1 MTPDRGGGAGV
12 FAALI
17 GSLTFAALT
26 QLALAQ
32 RAQAASAAKPAASDA
47 ESQAAALHPVEAD
60 YTVQDFRFDSGQT
73 LQLLRLHY
81 TTLGQPRRDASGRV
95 TNAVLILHGTGG
107 SGHQFLNP
115 NFAGVLF
122 GPGELLDA
130 AKYFIILPDDI
141 GHGRSSKP
149 SDGLR
154 ARFPDYDY
162 GDMVRAEHLIVT
174 TALNVDHLRLV
185 GGTSMGCMHTWMW
198 AERYPTFMDAALP
211 LACLPIQISGRN
223 RMLRRMT
230 MDSIRDDPAWDGG
243 NYTKQ
248 PESGLRGA
256 LNLLFVLTSAPV
268 YQQKLYPTQQ
278 LADSAAEAFMKR
290 ELATTDANDML
301 YQFNSSRDYDPSAQ
315 LGSIETRV
323 MAINSA
329 DDQVNPPELNIMP
342 SAIRKVRRGEFVL
355 LPITDQTRGHGT
367 HSLPAVWKP
376 YLAKLLEESGH

>member
-1 MTPDRGGGAGV
+1 
-12 FAALI
+12 
-17 GSLTFAALT
+17 
-26 QLALAQ
+26 
-32 RAQAASAAKPAASDA
+32 
-47 ESQAAALHPVEAD
+47 
-60 YTVQDFRFDSGQT
+60 
-73 LQLLRLHY
+73 
-81 TTLGQPRRDASGRV
+81 
-95 TNAVLILHGTGG
+95 
-107 SGHQFLNP
+107 
-115 NFAGVLF
+115 VLF

-149 SDGLR
+149 SDGMR
-154 ARFPDYDY
+154 AKFPDYDY

-174 TALNVDHLRLV
+174 RALNVDHLRLI
-185 GGTSMGCMHTWMW
+185 GGTSMGCMHTWVW
-198 AERYPTFMDAALP
+198 AERYPQFMDAALP

-230 MDSIRDDPAWDGG
+230 MDSIREDPAWNGG
-243 NYTKQ
+243 NYTTE

-256 LNLLFVLTSAPV
+256 LNLLFVLTSAPL

-278 LADSAAEAFMKR
+278 LADEAAEAFMKR
-290 ELATTDANDML
+290 ELASTDANDML
-301 YQFNSSRDYDPSAQ
+301 YQFNSSRDYDPSAR

-329 DDQVNPPELNIMP
+329 DDQVNPPELDVMP
-342 SAIRKVRRGEFVL
+342 GAIKKVRRGEFIL
-355 LPITDQTRGHGT
+355 LPITDQTRGHRT